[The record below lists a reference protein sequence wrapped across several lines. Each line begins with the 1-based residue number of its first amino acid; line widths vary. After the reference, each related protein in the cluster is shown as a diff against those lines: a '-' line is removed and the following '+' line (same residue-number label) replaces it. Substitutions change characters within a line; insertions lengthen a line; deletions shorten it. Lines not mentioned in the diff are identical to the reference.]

1 MGANKFFF
9 SQFRRGI
16 SLIANYQFNNNLIDS
31 VNGYDLVN
39 FNVTF
44 NNANAVFNG
53 STSNARRGDTNDIFS
68 FTDGSNDLPFRIETS
83 IKFNSTTSSDFQVF
97 ANKRDGASTQ
107 CEWQL
112 YFDRSLNQISVAIFA
127 DGGLSD
133 FIIKSFDIVPLIN
146 TIYDIVVEYDASK
159 TIDGLK
165 IFVNGVE
172 GTSETII
179 GVYNGMQKTDS
190 VFILG
195 KFGFSS
201 AYWFNGE
208 MDYLKI
214 YK

>member
-1 MGANKFFF
+1 MSSKSHFF
-9 SQFRRGI
+9 RGGI
-16 SLIANYQFNNNLIDS
+16 NLIADYQFNNDLIDS
-31 VNGYDLVN
+31 VNGYDLAN

-83 IKFNSTTSSDFQVF
+83 IKFNSTTSSDYQVF
-97 ANKRDGASTQ
+97 ANKRDGSATQ

-112 YFDRSLNQISVAIFA
+112 YYGRVENQISVQIFA
-127 DGGLSD
+127 NGGINAY
-133 FIIKSFDIVPLIN
+133 FIKSFDIVPLIN

-165 IFVNGVE
+165 IFVNGAE
-172 GTSETII
+172 GTSETIVGI
-179 GVYNGMQKTDS
+179 YDGMQKTDS
-190 VFILG
+190 RFVLG

-201 AYWFNGE
+201 LFWFNGE

>member
-1 MGANKFFF
+1 MSSKSHFF
-9 SQFRRGI
+9 RGGI
-16 SLIANYQFNNNLIDS
+16 NLIADYQFNNNLIDS
-31 VNGYDLVN
+31 VNGYDLAN

-53 STSNARRGDTNDIFS
+53 STSNARRVDTNDIFS

-112 YFDRSLNQISVAIFA
+112 YFDRALNQISIAIFA
-127 DGGLSD
+127 NGITND

-165 IFVNGVE
+165 IFVNGAE

-190 VFILG
+190 RFILG

-201 AYWFNGE
+201 VYWFNGE